1 MASKSN
7 LSVVIDIGTSKIVAI
22 AGLKNEQGKVE
33 VLGVAKIISK
43 GIKRGVVFN
52 IDEAAKCIKQVLTM
66 LESQL
71 DEEILLVNIAYS
83 GQFMKTIDFHNSKDI
98 SDKGLVSAFDV
109 DQLYNKA
116 KNVEFEQ
123 EYKIIQVIPTSFII
137 DNETTVSNPA
147 GTTGR
152 EIIANYKLVVIPE
165 IYITNLQLVFDKIG
179 VELGEITLASLA
191 VSEAVITEDEKEM
204 GAIVLDVGASIT
216 NLAIYY
222 DNMLVHTAVI
232 PFGGS
237 VVTKDIKEGCSILLK
252 WAEQLKVRYGC
263 ALGDSADS
271 QKVVTIPVHRNLE
284 AKEISFR
291 SLAYIIQ
298 ARLEEIMDSVNAEI
312 EKSGVAGQ
320 LGGGIVLTG
329 GTSNLDNFIPLVQFR
344 TGMDARIANL
354 AFNPKCDKK
363 VTHDYASYVALG
375 LLNMVVNKLAIPIK
389 ETRIKSGKNGSGFKM
404 PAIFGKAKQVALDLF
419 NDDNE
424 DLAMN

>member
-22 AGLKNEQGKVE
+22 AGLKNEYGKVE
-33 VLGVAKIISK
+33 VLGVAKTISK

-52 IDEAAKCIKQVLTM
+52 IDEAANSIKETLSL
-66 LESQL
+66 LESQI
-71 DEEILLVNIAYS
+71 DEEISQANIAYS

-98 SDKGLVSAFDV
+98 SDKGLVSEFDV
-109 DQLYNKA
+109 DQLYNEA
-116 KNVEFEQ
+116 KKVEFEQ
-123 EYKIIQVIPTSFII
+123 EYKIIQVIPTSFVI
-137 DNETTVSNPA
+137 DNESTVSNPV

-152 EIIANYKLVVIPE
+152 EIVANYKLVVIPQN
-165 IYITNLQLVFDKIG
+165 YITNLQLVFEKVG
-179 VELGEITLASLA
+179 VELGEITLSSLA

-204 GAIVLDVGASIT
+204 GAIVLDVGAGIT

-263 ALGDSADS
+263 ALGDSADD
-271 QKVVTIPVHRNLE
+271 QKVVTIPVHKNLE

-298 ARLEEIMDSVNAEI
+298 ARLEEIMDSVNTEI

-320 LGGGIVLTG
+320 LGGGVVLTG
-329 GTSNLDNFIPLVQFR
+329 GTSNMDKFISLVQFR
-344 TGMDARIANL
+344 IGMEARIANL
-354 AFNPKCDKK
+354 VFNPKCDKK
-363 VTHDYASYVALG
+363 ILNDSSNYVALG
-375 LLNMVVNKLAIPIK
+375 LLNMEVNKLAIPLKQTINSK
-389 ETRIKSGKNGSGFKM
+389 RKKRTGFGIM
-404 PAIFGKAKQVALDLF
+404 PLVGKAVQTALDIF
-419 NDDNE
+419 DDDNE

>member
-22 AGLKNEQGKVE
+22 AGSKNEYGKVE
-33 VLGVAKIISK
+33 VLGVAKTISK

-52 IDEAAKCIKQVLTM
+52 IDEAANSIKEALSL
-66 LESQL
+66 LESQIE
-71 DEEILLVNIAYS
+71 EEILQVNIAYS

-98 SDKGLVSAFDV
+98 SDKGLVSEFDV
-109 DQLYNKA
+109 DQLYNEA
-116 KNVEFEQ
+116 KKVEFEQ
-123 EYKIIQVIPTSFII
+123 EYKIIQVIPTSFVI
-137 DNETTVSNPA
+137 DNESTVSNPV

-152 EIIANYKLVVIPE
+152 EIVANYKLVVIPQ
-165 IYITNLQLVFDKIG
+165 IYITNLQFVFDKVG
-179 VELGEITLASLA
+179 VELGEITLSSLA

-204 GAIVLDVGASIT
+204 GAIVLDVGAGTT

-263 ALGDSADS
+263 ALGDSADD

-329 GTSNLDNFIPLVQFR
+329 GTSNLDKFISLVQFR
-344 TGMDARIANL
+344 IGMEARIANL
-354 AFNPKCDKK
+354 VFNPKCDKK
-363 VTHDYASYVALG
+363 ILQDSSNFAALG
-375 LLNMVVNKLAIPIK
+375 LLNMEVNKLAIPLKQTLNK
-389 ETRIKSGKNGSGFKM
+389 ERKKRVGLGIM
-404 PAIFGKAKQVALDLF
+404 PLVGRAVQTALDMF
-419 NDDNE
+419 DDDNE

>member
-1 MASKSN
+1 MTSKSN

-22 AGLKNEQGKVE
+22 AGSKNEYGKVE
-33 VLGVAKIISK
+33 VLGVAKTISK

-52 IDEAAKCIKQVLTM
+52 IDEAAKSIKEALSL
-66 LESQL
+66 LESQI
-71 DEEILLVNIAYS
+71 DEEILEVNIAYS

-98 SDKGLVSAFDV
+98 SDKGLVSEFDV
-109 DQLYNKA
+109 DQLYNEA
-116 KNVEFEQ
+116 KKVEFEQ
-123 EYKIIQVIPTSFII
+123 EYKIIQVIPTSFVI
-137 DNETTVSNPA
+137 DNESTVSNPV

-165 IYITNLQLVFDKIG
+165 NYINNLQLVFDKIG
-179 VELGEITLASLA
+179 VELGEITLSSLA

-204 GAIVLDVGASIT
+204 GAIVLDVGAGTT

-252 WAEQLKVRYGC
+252 WAEQLKVKYGC
-263 ALGDSADS
+263 ALGDSADD

-298 ARLEEIMDSVNAEI
+298 ARLEEIMDSVNTEI

-320 LGGGIVLTG
+320 LGGGVVLTG
-329 GTSNLDNFIPLVQFR
+329 GTANLDKFISLVQFR
-344 TGMDARIANL
+344 IGMEARIANL
-354 AFNPKCDKK
+354 VFNPKCDKK
-363 VTHDYASYVALG
+363 TILDSSNFAALG
-375 LLNMVVNKLAIPIK
+375 LLNMVVNKLAIPLKQTISSK
-389 ETRIKSGKNGSGFKM
+389 RKKRTGFAIM
-404 PAIFGKAKQVALDLF
+404 PLVGRAVQTALDMF
-419 NDDNE
+419 DDDNE

>member
-22 AGLKNEQGKVE
+22 AGLKNEQGIVE
-33 VLGVAKIISK
+33 VLGVAKITSK

-52 IDEAAKCIKQVLTM
+52 IDEAANCIKQVLTM

-71 DEEILLVNIAYS
+71 DEEILQVNIAYS

-109 DQLYNKA
+109 DQLYNEA
-116 KNVEFEQ
+116 KKVEFEQ
-123 EYKIIQVIPTSFII
+123 EYKIIQVIPTSFVI
-137 DNETTVSNPA
+137 DSETTVSNPA

-152 EIIANYKLVVIPE
+152 EIVANYKLVVIPE

-204 GAIVLDVGASIT
+204 GAIVLDVGAGIT

-329 GTSNLDNFIPLVQFR
+329 GTSNLDNIIPLVQFR

-363 VTHDYASYVALG
+363 VSHDFTNYVALG
-375 LLNMVVNKLAIPIK
+375 LLNMEVNKLAIPVK
-389 ETRIKSGKNGSGFKM
+389 ETRIKPGKKGMGFKI
-404 PAIFGKAKQVALDLF
+404 PSIFGKAKQVALDLF
-419 NDDNE
+419 DDDNE

>member
-389 ETRIKSGKNGSGFKM
+389 ETRIKSGKKGDGFKM

>member
-22 AGLKNEQGKVE
+22 AGVKNEYGKIE
-33 VLGVAKIISK
+33 VLGVAKTISK

-52 IDEAAKCIKQVLTM
+52 IDEAANSIKETLSL
-66 LESQL
+66 LESQI
-71 DEEILLVNIAYS
+71 DEEISQANIAYS

-98 SDKGLVSAFDV
+98 SDKGLVSEFDV
-109 DQLYNKA
+109 DQLYNEA
-116 KNVEFEQ
+116 KKVEFEQ
-123 EYKIIQVIPTSFII
+123 EYKIIQVIPTSFVI
-137 DNETTVSNPA
+137 DNESTVSNPV

-152 EIIANYKLVVIPE
+152 EIVANYKLVVIPQN
-165 IYITNLQLVFDKIG
+165 YITNLQLVFEKVG
-179 VELGEITLASLA
+179 VELGEITLSSLA

-204 GAIVLDVGASIT
+204 GAIVLDVGAGIT

-263 ALGDSADS
+263 ALGDSADD
-271 QKVVTIPVHRNLE
+271 QKVVTIPVHKNLE

-298 ARLEEIMDSVNAEI
+298 ARLEEIMDSVNTEI
-312 EKSGVAGQ
+312 EKSGVAGR
-320 LGGGIVLTG
+320 LGGGVVLTG
-329 GTSNLDNFIPLVQFR
+329 GTSNMDKFISLVQFR
-344 TGMDARIANL
+344 IGMEARIANL
-354 AFNPKCDKK
+354 VFNPKCDKK
-363 VTHDYASYVALG
+363 ILNDSSNYVALG
-375 LLNMVVNKLAIPIK
+375 LLNMEVNKLAIPLKQTINSK
-389 ETRIKSGKNGSGFKM
+389 RKKRTGFGIM
-404 PAIFGKAKQVALDLF
+404 PLVGKAVQTALDIF
-419 NDDNE
+419 DDDNE

>member
-7 LSVVIDIGTSKIVAI
+7 LSFVIDIGTSKIVAI
-22 AGLKNEQGKVE
+22 AGSKNEYGKVE
-33 VLGVAKIISK
+33 VLGVAKTISK

-52 IDEAAKCIKQVLTM
+52 IDEAASCIKEALSL
-66 LESQL
+66 LESQI
-71 DEEILLVNIAYS
+71 DVDISQVNIAYS

-98 SDKGLVSAFDV
+98 SDKGLVSEFDV
-109 DQLYNKA
+109 DQLYNEA
-116 KNVEFEQ
+116 KKVEFEQ
-123 EYKIIQVIPTSFII
+123 EYKIIQVIPTSFVI
-137 DNETTVSNPA
+137 DNESTVSNPV

-165 IYITNLQLVFDKIG
+165 IYITNLQFVFDKVG
-179 VELGEITLASLA
+179 VELGEITLSSLA

-204 GAIVLDVGASIT
+204 GAIVLDVGAGTT

-252 WAEQLKVRYGC
+252 WAEQLKVKYGC
-263 ALGDSADS
+263 ALGDSADA
-271 QKVVTIPVHRNLE
+271 QKVVTIPVHKNLE

-320 LGGGIVLTG
+320 LGGGVVLTG
-329 GTSNLDNFIPLVQFR
+329 GTANLDKFISLVQFR
-344 TGMDARIANL
+344 IGMEARIANL
-354 AFNPKCDKK
+354 VFNPNCDKK
-363 VTHDYASYVALG
+363 ILQDSSNFTALG
-375 LLNMVVNKLAIPIK
+375 LLNLEVNKLAIPLKQTISSK
-389 ETRIKSGKNGSGFKM
+389 RKKRTGFGIM
-404 PAIFGKAKQVALDLF
+404 PFVGKAVQTALDMF
-419 NDDNE
+419 DDDNE